1 MSQANPPNRKKQPLT
16 NAAVYSG
23 MAIQMAVTIAAG
35 IFGGMKLDQY
45 FPVAKFPVFT
55 LSLSLLSI
63 FAAMYFAIR
72 RILKK

>member
-1 MSQANPPNRKKQPLT
+1 
-16 NAAVYSG
+16 